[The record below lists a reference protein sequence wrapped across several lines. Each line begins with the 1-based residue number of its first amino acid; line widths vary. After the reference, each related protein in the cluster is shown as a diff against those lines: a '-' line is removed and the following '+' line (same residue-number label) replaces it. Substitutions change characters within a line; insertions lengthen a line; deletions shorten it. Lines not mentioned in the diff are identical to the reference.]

1 MERDWKPGVLGE
13 KGMNDQGLAPEEPE
27 EGGCEDEL
35 LNMNTRR
42 CSEVSMRC
50 L

>member
-1 MERDWKPGVLGE
+1 
-13 KGMNDQGLAPEEPE
+13 MNDQGLALEEPE